1 VTAPIVSSA
10 SLPLHATAGVGLSGS
25 EVAFVPLLVFGG
37 LASAAL
43 AGLGAVAFSRRRSR
57 SYLLI
62 TLALVALGL
71 KAFLGGLWMLQFVPI
86 TQHHLLEHGMD
97 FAIAALLVAAIYDAR
112 TAPTKRGP
120 DTEGLE

>member
-1 VTAPIVSSA
+1 MIEPSA
-10 SLPLHATAGVGLSGS
+10 SITSVSLHATAGVGLSGS
-25 EVAFVPLLVFGG
+25 EVALIPLLVFGG

-71 KAFLGGLWMLQFVPI
+71 KAFLGGLWLIEFLPI
-86 TQHHLLEHGMD
+86 AQHHLLEHGMD
-97 FAIAALLVAAIYDAR
+97 VAIALLLVAAIYDAR
-112 TAPTKRGP
+112 RAPMNGRTE
-120 DTEGLE
+120 TEGLE